1 MAVFRFR
8 LEPVQRLREHV
19 RDQRRAELAQA
30 LEAMELVEQKQ
41 RELAEELE
49 RATKLQRE
57 AAKPGSIDVDTIM
70 AVRRYQTALYAQ
82 AAQLQQQAAA
92 IAEEIER
99 RREALAQAD
108 REVRILEKL
117 RERQLERHRS
127 EEKRRET
134 KLMDET
140 AAQRY
145 LRQENE

>member
-8 LEPVQRLREHV
+8 LQPLQRLREHA

-30 LEAMELVEQKQ
+30 LEALELVEQKQ

-49 RATKLQRE
+49 RATGLQRQ

-70 AVRRYQTALYAQ
+70 AVRRYQMALYAQ

-108 REVRILEKL
+108 REVRVLEKL
-117 RERQLERHRS
+117 RERQLERYRS
-127 EEKRRET
+127 EEQRREM
-134 KLMDET
+134 KVMDET